1 MFSEIANV
9 TWKRIVIFNHDKE
22 AVLRSLKKRLNFINT
37 MCRIWKSQEL
47 IEDALNIA
55 ISYKI
60 AVYDALYLALAKRL
74 NAMFLTKI

>member
-1 MFSEIANV
+1 
-9 TWKRIVIFNHDKE
+9 
-22 AVLRSLKKRLNFINT
+22 